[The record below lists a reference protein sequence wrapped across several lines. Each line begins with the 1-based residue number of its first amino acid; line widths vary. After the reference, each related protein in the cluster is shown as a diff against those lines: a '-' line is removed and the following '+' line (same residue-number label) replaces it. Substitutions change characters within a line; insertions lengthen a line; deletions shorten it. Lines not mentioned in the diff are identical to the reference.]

1 MGLAK
6 PFLLIKKYENTE
18 PSFVSFA
25 KIHFII
31 FVVQSRILTF
41 FLEKHHPVT

>member
-6 PFLLIKKYENTE
+6 PFLLLKKSENTE

-25 KIHFII
+25 KIHFFI
-31 FVVQSRILTF
+31 FLAQS
-41 FLEKHHPVT
+41 